1 MNTEEVFALVRSLTE
16 GEEYAKAMQEIDTLL
31 SKDDKNDM
39 AWYLKGNIF
48 KKQEQWQ
55 DAINCYTQAIS
66 LNPKNPATTMRR
78 ICIDILNFYDKTMY
92 NP

>member
-31 SKDDKNDM
+31 SSDDKNDM